1 MGVKSS
7 GVLDCEC
14 QSEQT
19 EGDGLE
25 RRKRKSAR
33 TEKGRACDG
42 LLWIFSRL
50 LCSICVIVAFDS
62 PLDVSVSTSKES
74 RHQPFT
80 PHYIC
85 FGIASGIELGQIHY
99 TVAMETK
106 AQMLIKCV
114 RVCVFF
120 SRQIDSMKQ
129 TACMHAT
136 FRADWQQNFL
146 CVCLSWKVW
155 LRLGML
161 K

>member
-1 MGVKSS
+1 M
-7 GVLDCEC
+7 
-14 QSEQT
+14 SERANRGGWAG
-19 EGDGLE
+19 EKKE
-25 RRKRKSAR
+25 KKRKNRERESVWWL
-33 TEKGRACDG
+33 TVN
-42 LLWIFSRL
+42 IFAPL
-50 LCSICVIVAFDS
+50 VFYLCYRGVWLASWRVSPDFKRIQAPAFS
-62 PLDVSVSTSKES
+62 
-74 RHQPFT
+74 

-85 FGIASGIELGQIHY
+85 FRITSGIELGQIHY